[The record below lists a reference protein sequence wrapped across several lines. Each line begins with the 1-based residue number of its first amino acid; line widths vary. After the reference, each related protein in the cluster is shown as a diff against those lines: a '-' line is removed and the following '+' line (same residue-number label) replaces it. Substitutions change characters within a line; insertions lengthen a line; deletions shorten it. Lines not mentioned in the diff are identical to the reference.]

1 MKTLLVGE
9 RPLLNQRI
17 GSLLERNGF
26 EVREASMEEDAIEL
40 LTQDSYDLML
50 LVGPETD
57 KISPDLITAVRDVRP
72 STHIY
77 LLASDGLLAQWLPKL
92 QPAMGEKVS
101 LNDLPVLL
109 RDEISRADLEREHF
123 RVEWLNYSEEI
134 IEMIATAD
142 TIREAARQVVER
154 LQTVIKC
161 DSVGVVLN
169 LQPGRPPAS
178 VAVAGDDDT
187 IKKISQEPNA
197 IYEYMIEN
205 QAPIMIRR
213 GRAMIPGIQR
223 EVVKYSLGP
232 SIFIPIMTAEGMVGA
247 LICLREPDVDPLPDS
262 AFALARLAAR
272 SLSLTLK
279 SPDDMQS
286 DNLREM
292 VEQER
297 LRRQSLED
305 AVTEWREVFL
315 RMARE
320 MSGVIEIKRGH
331 RPDQGETMAKL
342 AVAVAE
348 QMDID
353 TTNLQEAVYLRDI
366 GTLYDSESAISGS
379 NGSQAIQHAH
389 LGFEVLS
396 RMRMP
401 SVCLE
406 VVRHL
411 HENYDGSGFPDG
423 MRGDEIPIAA
433 RIVRVVEE
441 YITLTN
447 SGNGEGPVPSPVAL
461 GNLLNQANKLY
472 DPDVVEVFSKLIRAQ
487 GITPEQ
493 ETLSLIAHELRTPL
507 TFLSGFSELL
517 AARNDLPEQA
527 KEMAIELHDQTEQM
541 VELTERLLE
550 LTRLQS
556 GRLSLTW
563 HWVDLRDLIQAQ
575 VTQFD
580 NLSDKHTVRFEP
592 TSYAVRLRADTI
604 RVTQAVANLIN
615 NAIKYSPEGGEIL
628 VKLEEDIDEVVISIS
643 DHGLGI
649 PKEVQGRLFQPF
661 YRVQQ
666 VETRGIEGLG
676 LGLALTKAIV
686 DAHGGRIW
694 VESQVGEGSTF
705 YVSLPKQETANERS
719 LKVGSATE

>member
-1 MKTLLVGE
+1 
-9 RPLLNQRI
+9 
-17 GSLLERNGF
+17 
-26 EVREASMEEDAIEL
+26 EVREVSLEEEAVEL
-40 LTQDSYDLML
+40 LTEEGYDLML

-57 KISPDLITAVRDVRP
+57 KVSPDLITAVRDIRP

-77 LLASDGLLAQWLPKL
+77 LLASDGLLAQWIPKL

-101 LNDLPVLL
+101 LNDLPILL
-109 RDEISRADLEREHF
+109 RDEISHADLEREHF

-134 IEMIATAD
+134 VEMIATAE
-142 TIREAARQVVER
+142 TIRDAARQVVER
-154 LQTVIKC
+154 LQDVLRC
-161 DSVGVVLN
+161 VGVGVVLN
-169 LQPGRPPAS
+169 LQPGRPPTA

-187 IKKISQEPNA
+187 IKKISEEPNA

-223 EVVKYSLGP
+223 EVVKYGLGP
-232 SIFIPIMTAEGMVGA
+232 SIFIPIMTSEGMAGA
-247 LICLREPDVDPLPDS
+247 LICLREPDADPLADS
-262 AFALARLAAR
+262 AFALARLGAR

-279 SPDDMQS
+279 SPDDLQS

-320 MSGVIEIKRGH
+320 ISGVIDIKRGY
-331 RPDQGETMAKL
+331 RPDRGETMAKL

-366 GTLYDSESAISGS
+366 GSLYEAESAPVGA

-389 LGFEVLS
+389 QGFEVLS
-396 RMRMP
+396 RIRMP

-411 HENYDGSGFPDG
+411 HENYDGTGLPDG
-423 MRGDEIPIAA
+423 MTGDEIPISA
-433 RIVRVVEE
+433 RIVRVVED
-441 YITLTN
+441 YINLTN
-447 SGNGEGPVPSPVAL
+447 SGNGGSPAPSPVAL
-461 GNLLNQANKLY
+461 GNLLNQAGKLY

-487 GITPEQ
+487 GVTPEQ

-527 KEMAIELHDQTEQM
+527 KEMASELHDQTEQM

-563 HWVDLRDLIQAQ
+563 HWVDLRDLIDAQ
-575 VTQFD
+575 VSQFD
-580 NLSDKHTVRFEP
+580 NISERHTVRFEAP
-592 TSYAVRLRADTI
+592 SYTVRVRADTT

-615 NAIKYSPEGGEIL
+615 NAIKYSPAGGEI
-628 VKLEEDIDEVVISIS
+628 VVQLEEDMDEVVITVS

-666 VETRGIEGLG
+666 AETRGIEGLG

-694 VESQVGEGSTF
+694 VESEVGEGSAF
-705 YVSLPKQETANERS
+705 YIAMPKQETANERS
-719 LKVGSATE
+719 LTAGTATE